1 MQQRETPAAR
11 PASAGESKPPGS
23 GADAARAEMEAE
35 IAALREE
42 LRGSRVRAQAGRA
55 RRMERPRTAEG
66 AAAHGGGSVRA
77 RRREGSDKEAVP
89 G

>member
-11 PASAGESKPPGS
+11 PASAGESKPPAS
-23 GADAARAEMEAE
+23 GADAVRAEMEAE

-55 RRMERPRTAEG
+55 RR
-66 AAAHGGGSVRA
+66 
-77 RRREGSDKEAVP
+77 REGPDKEAVP